1 MQLLCFGGQYA
12 TPGRVLVQQELM
24 SDIAKLFCI
33 VNVIIFPDSGQ
44 WKQFE
49 TKIEW
54 DLDAVRGAV

>member
-1 MQLLCFGGQYA
+1 MQLLCFGGQCA
-12 TPGRVLVQQELM
+12 IPGRVLVQQELM